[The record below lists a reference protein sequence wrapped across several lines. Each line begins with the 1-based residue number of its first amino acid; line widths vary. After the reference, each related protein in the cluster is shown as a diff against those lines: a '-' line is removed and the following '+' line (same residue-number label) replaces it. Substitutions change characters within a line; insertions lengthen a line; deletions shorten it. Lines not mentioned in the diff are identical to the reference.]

1 MQVKEDSVSRQSVK
15 VDSATGGIIFPLPWT
30 SYELMQARR
39 EFYLSEISTDFHVFA
54 CYYCTKYSGTNS
66 VSVVLGSMVRGC

>member
-30 SYELMQARR
+30 SYELMQATR
-39 EFYLSEISTDFHVFA
+39 EFILSISQKLVQIFMFLPATVLTAFALYLVQW
-54 CYYCTKYSGTNS
+54 Y
-66 VSVVLGSMVRGC
+66 

>member
-30 SYELMQARR
+30 SYELMQATR
-39 EFYLSEISTDFHVFA
+39 EFILSISQKLAQIFMFLP
-54 CYYCTKYSGTNS
+54 STNS
-66 VSVVLGSMVRGC
+66 VSVVLGSMVWGC

>member
-39 EFYLSEISTDFHVFA
+39 EFILSISQKLVQIFTFLPATTVLS
-54 CYYCTKYSGTNS
+54 T
-66 VSVVLGSMVRGC
+66 VVLIQ